1 MNDQMYKQNR
11 RVMSTAAAEGG
22 GAVPPPDKL
31 RQKSSRRDRSSCGSG
46 GSGELQRLSVSI
58 ASASLDKSR
67 EEPLMK
73 KLSRRFFEFMFSQVC
88 LYHLNSE
95 RTFRIL
101 DIDTSHLVKVGVG
114 SLFVGYTICGAF
126 IFQVIETTADEKND
140 YLLDMSERRNEA
152 IKQLW
157 NITSKYNLLNKR

>member
-11 RVMSTAAAEGG
+11 RVMSAAAAEGG

-46 GSGELQRLSVSI
+46 GSGELQRPSVSI

-73 KLSRRFFEFMFSQVC
+73 KLSRRFFEFMFSQV
-88 LYHLNSE
+88 
-95 RTFRIL
+95 
-101 DIDTSHLVKVGVG
+101 
-114 SLFVGYTICGAF
+114 F
-126 IFQVIETTADEKND
+126 IT
-140 YLLDMSERRNEA
+140 
-152 IKQLW
+152 
-157 NITSKYNLLNKR
+157 